1 MKLVEFN
8 LENVKFSNIYV
19 AGQLNSITTRL
30 SSEVIVRTYSENGVK
45 QAVDAKTYLGLVAL
59 LTAKS
64 DKIEF
69 ELRGPE
75 EVLDA
80 MELKKKFTKL
90 IEDSQK

>member
-1 MKLVEFN
+1 MKTVEFN

-19 AGQLNSITTRL
+19 AGQLNSITSRL
-30 SSEVIVRTYSENGVK
+30 SSEVVVRTYSENGVK

-59 LTAKS
+59 LTAKT

-69 ELRGPE
+69 EVRGPE

-80 MELKKKFTKL
+80 MELKTKFKKL
-90 IEDSQK
+90 IEESQN